1 MCSVVVLTICHPGQA
16 WPPPPPKRDPNRPP
30 VDRSV
35 FMDPIE
41 VGEYI
46 LRGIKRNDLFIMSHP
61 EFREGIIARNEAL
74 LRSIPDEPPNKKRYN
89 VIKTFGRIYHNP
101 IYDEQTT
108 PGPQEWK
115 KEKLMS

>member
-1 MCSVVVLTICHPGQA
+1 
-16 WPPPPPKRDPNRPP
+16 
-30 VDRSV
+30 
-35 FMDPIE
+35 MDPIE

-89 VIKTFGRIYHNP
+89 VIKTFGPIYHNP